1 MFSYLFYFEKKTEI
15 NIILKFEM
23 QGKRELLDLFDGMDD
38 HDAFTHDRKR
48 GGDRFFDREP
58 GGRGHPVWLD
68 KSGSPNFRIIVENS
82 GNLDKPLGSPDSR
95 VVTPLGGHDRGRTG
109 KYLSEALIF
118 SSTNPH
124 YGDRVFIDIKVRY
137 KKIPSSNLGTFRP
150 IFVHNMFSPCS
161 TLRTASDKDLPVMET
176 VLLTA
181 KLEVAVALPGGT
193 STVHQSAQITV

>member
-23 QGKRELLDLFDGMDD
+23 QGKRELLDLFDGMGD

-82 GNLDKPLGSPDSR
+82 ENLDKPLGSPDSR
-95 VVTPLGGHDRGRTG
+95 VVTPPGGHDRGRTG
-109 KYLSEALIF
+109 KSLSEALIF

-124 YGDRVFIDIKVRY
+124 YGDRVFIDIKVQY
-137 KKIPSSNLGTFRP
+137 IQENSKFKPGYIQTNFCTQHVLP
-150 IFVHNMFSPCS
+150 MFYVKNSF
-161 TLRTASDKDLPVMET
+161 
-176 VLLTA
+176 
-181 KLEVAVALPGGT
+181 
-193 STVHQSAQITV
+193 